1 MKNTYIIAIKE
12 NLEPYFIQKRVWEDI
27 SYIWRDFYRAYIFE
41 TKTKAME
48 VWKDWYNTRL
58 QKQEDLPKF

>member
-41 TKTKAME
+41 TKNKARE
-48 VWKDWYNTRL
+48 TFKDWYNTRL

>member
-41 TKTKAME
+41 TKNKARE
-48 VWKDWYNTRL
+48 VFKDWYNTRL

>member
-12 NLEPYFIQKRVWEDI
+12 NLEPYFIQKGVWEDI

-41 TKTKAME
+41 TETKARE

-58 QKQEDLPKF
+58 QKQDNLPKF

>member
-41 TKTKAME
+41 TKKKAEE
-48 VWKDWYNTRL
+48 VWKDRYKTYQQR
-58 QKQEDLPKF
+58 QK

>member
-41 TKTKAME
+41 SKKQAE
-48 VWKDWYNTRL
+48 DVWKDRYKTYTER
-58 QKQEDLPKF
+58 QK